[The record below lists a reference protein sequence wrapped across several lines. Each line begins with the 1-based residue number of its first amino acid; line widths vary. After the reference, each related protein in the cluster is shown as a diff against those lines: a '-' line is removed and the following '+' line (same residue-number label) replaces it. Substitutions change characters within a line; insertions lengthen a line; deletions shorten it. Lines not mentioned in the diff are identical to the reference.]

1 MSRALDDRAR
11 ILEALEAVGIRTGTT
26 GQLSAPAV
34 LVEPGD
40 PWSEPRRMPG
50 RATRWQLT
58 ALAGRADTA
67 GAFEKLGELVDL
79 VDAAL
84 RTVPGCELPVWAK
97 PADYQVTGVPYAGS
111 VATIA
116 IQTI

>member
-11 ILEALEAVGIRTGTT
+11 ILEALELAGIRTATT

-40 PWSEPRRMPG
+40 PWSEPRRLPG

-58 ALAGRADTA
+58 ALAGRADSA
-67 GAFEKLGELVDL
+67 GAFELLGELVDTI
-79 VDAAL
+79 DGAL

-97 PADYQVTGVPYAGS
+97 PTDYTVTGVPYAGA